1 MRGVTLSHKRLTGR
15 SREKELDYIYV
26 VQGMRHIY
34 MPHGL
39 KIRHTCVAKRLNN
52 KSFRGATKSDKPKL
66 EEDGG
71 THMCHQTAQVLV
83 NLLGASN
90 FTSDKNRVKGGD

>member
-26 VQGMRHIY
+26 VQGMRH
-34 MPHGL
+34 
-39 KIRHTCVAKRLNN
+39 TCVAKGLNN

-90 FTSDKNRVKGGD
+90 FTSDKNRVKGGE